1 MLLLIM
7 LILITK
13 NCKSVGLK
21 LCCFFMQNWQGTWW
35 HSRFSY
41 GTYASFLHLEPV
53 PVQNQF
59 LIPNLTNVC
68 YLTFY
73 IKNIHVLV
81 LTNALL

>member
-1 MLLLIM
+1 MLLLIL
-7 LILITK
+7 LILIIK

-21 LCCFFMQNWQGTWW
+21 LWGFFHAKIGKV
-35 HSRFSY
+35 HGGIAGFLS

-73 IKNIHVLV
+73 I
-81 LTNALL
+81 